1 MQKKKKKKSTLKNT
15 LRENKCTY
23 FLLIKQCKKI
33 ISQKTYTWNEDSV
46 ISIAKY
52 MLLLFYVERVTL
64 LGVHFFFFITRP
76 AKYYSLYLLNHPFI
90 RHFGLWNKLIIVNW

>member
-1 MQKKKKKKSTLKNT
+1 MQKKKYTKNT

-33 ISQKTYTWNEDSV
+33 ISQKTSYTWNEDSV

-64 LGVHFFFFITRP
+64 LGVHC
-76 AKYYSLYLLNHPFI
+76 
-90 RHFGLWNKLIIVNW
+90 